1 MDIVILFISIL
12 ILSSLGY
19 VIYKFNDKGDNKEN
33 TQQRQDE
40 INQMKE
46 MLTLEFKNL
55 ANEIFEEKTK
65 KITDVNKEN
74 LSNILDPLK

>member
-19 VIYKFNDKGDNKEN
+19 VIYMFNDKGDNKEN
-33 TQQRQDE
+33 AQQRQDE

-65 KITDVNKEN
+65 SRKTYSYNKQYFQ
-74 LSNILDPLK
+74 PH

>member
-1 MDIVILFISIL
+1 MDIVILFIGIL
-12 ILSSLGY
+12 TLSSLGY
-19 VIYKFNDKGDNKEN
+19 VIYKFNDKGDNTDN

-65 KITDVNKEN
+65 KIKDIRLNV
-74 LSNILDPLK
+74 ILRFDFLF

>member
-1 MDIVILFISIL
+1 MDIVILFIGIL
-12 ILSSLGY
+12 TLSSLGY
-19 VIYKFNDKGDNKEN
+19 VIYKFNDKGDNTDN

-55 ANEIFEEKTK
+55 AN
-65 KITDVNKEN
+65 
-74 LSNILDPLK
+74 